1 MLIIN
6 YCSECNVFIIELYL
20 FFLILYGLF
29 LLNSAESIKMIVY
42 VKDFV
47 GKFFSHIFVMDDIVK
62 ELSV

>member
-6 YCSECNVFIIELYL
+6 YSSECNVFIIELYL
-20 FFLILYGLF
+20 FFLILYALF
-29 LLNSAESIKMIVY
+29 LLNSESIKMIVY